1 MTHDHGPPPV
11 RRLAFSGTWYD
22 HDAAR
27 LAADVDTWLSRVAPL
42 AGRACALVAPHAG
55 LRYSGRIAAWSYQ
68 PLWGVALDAV
78 VLIGPSHY
86 AAFTGCAMLRR
97 GSLATP
103 WGAMPVHAELAEAL
117 ASESPL
123 LSEERADIHAAE
135 HSLEL
140 HLPLLARVQPGVAV
154 VPILVGQPS
163 REVAEALGDALAR
176 AVAGRRVVL
185 AASSDLSHFHPRDA
199 ARRLD
204 DEVLRCF
211 DACDADALMRALEHE
226 PGHAC
231 GGVPAAAVMRASR
244 ALGATGGG
252 VRQYGDSGDVSGDL
266 ARVVGYAA
274 AVWTASA

>member
-1 MTHDHGPPPV
+1 MTPDSGPQPV

-22 HDAAR
+22 RDPSALARGVDA
-27 LAADVDTWLSRVAPL
+27 WLSVVAPL
-42 AGRACALVAPHAG
+42 PGHVSALVAPHAG
-55 LRYSGRIAAWSYQ
+55 LRYSGHIAAWSYQ
-68 PLWGVALDAV
+68 ALAGLTLDAV

-103 WGAMPVHAELAEAL
+103 WDPLPVHAVIADAL
-117 ASESPL
+117 ADTSPL
-123 LSEERADIHAAE
+123 LTEERRDIHAAE

-154 VPILVGQPS
+154 VPILVGEQS
-163 REVAEALGDALAR
+163 RAVADALGDALVR
-176 AVAGRRVVL
+176 ATAGHRVVL
-185 AASSDLSHFHPRDA
+185 AASSDLSHYHPRAA

-204 DEVLRCF
+204 EVVLRSF
-211 DACDADALMRALEHE
+211 EACDAEALIDALERE

-244 ALGATGGG
+244 ALGARAGG

-266 ARVVGYAA
+266 GRVVGYAS
-274 AVWTASA
+274 AVWTAAT